1 LASYFDNITS
11 SYEVAQGKPAPDV
24 FLKAAE
30 KNNYAPGR
38 CIVVEDSIFGVQAG
52 VAAGMM
58 VLCYQP
64 PGSAAYEVPDGVVVF
79 DSMKALPELVEK
91 TVNHL

>member
-1 LASYFDNITS
+1 
-11 SYEVAQGKPAPDV
+11 VAQGKPAPDV

-30 KNNYAPGR
+30 KNNHAPGR

-52 VAAGMM
+52 VAAGMI

-64 PGSAAYEVPDGVVVF
+64 PECIAFVVPDGVVVF
-79 DSMKALPELVEK
+79 DSMKALPELVAK
-91 TVNHL
+91 TIDRR